1 MDDLDVLKLVQKY
14 GIFLV
19 LGLLGW
25 LIRIQYQILKR
36 METPRPVVSPPQKP
50 GSLINAASASSA
62 AKETKDADDDEVED
76 NYDDPDFNLPP
87 IVPSETMRGRVEDQH
102 GDAIYG
108 NEERF
113 DKTAYIGRVSR
124 HADLELMDRRVYK
137 NQFTLDII
145 KVKVITNEW
154 ESEINKIGWVSL
166 DDTSFR
172 SDFDAERREV
182 LEP

>member
-1 MDDLDVLKLVQKY
+1 MDDVDILKFVQKY
-14 GIFLV
+14 GIFV
-19 LGLLGW
+19 VIT
-25 LIRIQYQILKR
+25 LIAWVIRLQYQILAR
-36 METPRPVVSPPQKP
+36 MAAPKPQPPAPRP
-50 GSLINAASASSA
+50 GSLIDAAANAPVKTE
-62 AKETKDADDDEVED
+62 KEDDEVED

-87 IVPSETMRGRVEDQH
+87 LVPSAVMRGRVEDQH

-108 NEERF
+108 TEARY
-113 DKTAYIGRVSR
+113 DKTAYIGRVSF

-154 ESEINKIGWVSL
+154 DTEVNKIGWVSL

-172 SDFDAERREV
+172 ADFDPERREV
-182 LEP
+182 LE